1 MAIKIEYRGKI
12 KDIKLVNSLIDEV
25 DEIGKILGWK
35 VKMAQEYSSR
45 KKYKL
50 YIDLFGI
57 SLTPPK
63 SESVYF
69 TFLQDGTLMTPT
81 TILLDQV
88 EEVLEEEYQAS
99 TKTQFAGP
107 DIHVAVVKLIKYV
120 AKKYLENFEVKDAT
134 EYWTSE
140 EPEAVESAFEK
151 VILNTEMVEAA
162 VRKIRLPKEVFIQSF
177 SDAMDMVLNPK
188 WEDLK

>member
-12 KDIKLVNSLIDEV
+12 KDIKLVNSLMDEV
-25 DEIGKILGWK
+25 DEIGKTLGWK
-35 VKMAQEYSSR
+35 VKLAQPYSSR
-45 KKYKL
+45 KKYKQYL
-50 YIDLFGI
+50 DLFGI

-63 SESVYF
+63 SESIYF

-107 DIHVAVVKLIKYV
+107 DIHLAVIQLMKYV
-120 AKKYLENFEVKDAT
+120 SKKYLEDFNVKDST
-134 EYWTSE
+134 DYWNTNE
-140 EPEAVESAFEK
+140 REDVEIAFEK
-151 VILNTEMVEAA
+151 VMLNLEQVEAA
-162 VRKIRLPKEVFIQSF
+162 VKKIRLPKETFIQSF
-177 SDAMDMVLNPK
+177 SEAMELVLEKK
-188 WEDLK
+188 WEEL